1 MSLPVFWSDEAK
13 ETFDALFWF
22 ILNQF
27 GEKSARKF
35 LKQTNKAISIIKFQP
50 EIFEA
55 ISSNRFRKGRIT
67 NQTSIF
73 YEIQDNQI
81 HLLFFWD
88 NRQEPFILY

>member
-27 GEKSARKF
+27 GEKSAKKF

-73 YEIQDNQI
+73 
-81 HLLFFWD
+81 
-88 NRQEPFILY
+88 

>member
-13 ETFDALFWF
+13 ETFDALFGF

-73 YEIQDNQI
+73 
-81 HLLFFWD
+81 
-88 NRQEPFILY
+88 